1 MFNKEQPLLNHLDAN
16 TTKAKTKIFGAWDEI
31 KKEYGVNESDKE
43 MQLLLLTEAL
53 AKRWEGRQVVSLV
66 HDIIYPDDWVNS
78 LADHAERIPQ
88 CVKLILI
95 VNPLDSSYLRTTLP
109 ESFLHINLVTPY
121 RSTITTLARFIA
133 E

>member
-1 MFNKEQPLLNHLDAN
+1 MAAWKTASAFHLP
-16 TTKAKTKIFGAWDEI
+16 
-31 KKEYGVNESDKE
+31 
-43 MQLLLLTEAL
+43 EAL
-53 AKRWEGRQVVSLV
+53 AKKWEGRQIVILL
-66 HDIIYPDDWVNS
+66 DEIFRPDTWLNS

-88 CVKLILI
+88 CVKLILA
-95 VNPLDSSYLRTTLP
+95 VNPAYSSDLRTTLP